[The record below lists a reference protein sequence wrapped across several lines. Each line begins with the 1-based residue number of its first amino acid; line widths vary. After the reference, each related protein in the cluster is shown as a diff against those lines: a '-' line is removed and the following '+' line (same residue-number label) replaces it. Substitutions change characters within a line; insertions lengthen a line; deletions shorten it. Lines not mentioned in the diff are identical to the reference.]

1 VSFAFD
7 MQGNPPFAPFV
18 ELGSAITSVTFVVSA
33 TFGPGA
39 ALNQGRYDKLLR
51 REREA
56 VGAFDPAAVYAL
68 AAAAQSDYPGNVID
82 RAIRENFAGLSLEQ
96 MNTVAGIF
104 ELEKAIIQSV
114 PYWGTREASEVHFEL
129 KWLLERLPKRV
140 VTNQVLTPELT
151 GAAATVF

>member
-1 VSFAFD
+1 
-7 MQGNPPFAPFV
+7 
-18 ELGSAITSVTFVVSA
+18 
-33 TFGPGA
+33 
-39 ALNQGRYDKLLR
+39 KLLR

-151 GAAATVF
+151 GAAATVFLPIRHGMEHEALRLLDEYDQQAADRLVNDFDSMRDRRFG